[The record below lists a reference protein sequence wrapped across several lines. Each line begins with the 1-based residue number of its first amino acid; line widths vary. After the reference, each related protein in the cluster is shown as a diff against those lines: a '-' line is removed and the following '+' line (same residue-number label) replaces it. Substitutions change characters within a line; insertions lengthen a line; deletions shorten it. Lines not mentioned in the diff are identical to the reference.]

1 MLQIFTGGNQKDI
14 LIYMPKI
21 LDNMRKV
28 NINKQLK
35 CDATYHI
42 NECMA
47 FREQI
52 IKGEKPLIMANV
64 NGFQIGLCDNDKFI
78 ELLNNEIE
86 QAELCLERKPNK
98 FMEFMYCT

>member
-1 MLQIFTGGNQKDI
+1 MK
-14 LIYMPKI
+14 KS
-21 LDNMRKV
+21 
-28 NINKQLK
+28 NISKQLK

-52 IKGEKPLIMANV
+52 IKEKNPLIMANV

-78 ELLNNEIE
+78 ELLDSEIK
-86 QAELCLERKPNK
+86 QAKLCLEGKPNK